1 LYTTQGSEDIAERSF
16 STGINDYI
24 RKESNISHYSVLE
37 NKIINGVNKYRVLKI
52 FEKILKNIQ
61 EHIVI
66 IDKDHNITYYNE
78 SFEKYLIRNNYV
90 GSPISNII
98 KKEDKNRFYN
108 YLINKEETVFEG
120 IMVDFNEINH
130 YVEIHK
136 NIISNNDNYLF
147 LNIKDVTNQTLK
159 SDIESSSDDRFNAI
173 SNMSPDGIMTMNLF
187 GYVTYI
193 NPAFTKL
200 TGFPEEEIVGKHML
214 NIPTMKGK
222 DMKPYIKLVKT
233 FFAGKLDR
241 TSFEFP
247 YNRKDGSSGI
257 GDGYI
262 NTIKVNGKRELIA
275 IIKEVTDKKMKE
287 EEYQHIFETSPDG
300 ILHINLDGV
309 IKDVNQSAINILNIE
324 DTKYIGKNISEII
337 LQSDSH
343 DVNLFDIYNKIIL
356 NNIKDPI
363 ELNFN
368 TTNLSKWI
376 KINASRI
383 EIHEEILGVQ
393 IVMRDI
399 TQQKNIESDKKLYT
413 DKLEKMVE
421 ERTNQIMDNEK
432 MVTLAKISSMMAH
445 DLKGPLQIINN
456 SLYLLKN
463 KTDDQEQY
471 LNYIQAATK
480 QATDLIEE
488 MRIQGKEA
496 PLKLEEVNIKN
507 IIDESSIQVKVSEK
521 VEFETII
528 KTNKKIRVDKS
539 KFIRVFN
546 NLLKNAIEA
555 MPNGGKITI
564 IVEEKQSN
572 ISLEVID
579 TGLGIPEEKLNNIFR
594 PFQTTKAQGMGLGL
608 SFCKHTIEAHGG
620 KISVKSEQGKGTTF
634 SITIPIKTEQDITNH
649 IDNSIKIKD
658 TLI

>member
-1 LYTTQGSEDIAERSF
+1 LDIKEALKVFGKIKVLHIDDDELQLGMLKNNLERLNDEIIVDSENDGLKALEKIKTNKYDCILVDYLMPIYDGIEIASRIRSFSEVPIILYTTQGSEDIAERSF

-173 SNMSPDGIMTMNLF
+173 SNMSPDGIMTINLF

-214 NIPTMKGK
+214 NMPTMKGK

-300 ILHINLDGV
+300 IFHINLDGV

-432 MVTLAKISSMMAH
+432 MVTLAKTLSS
-445 DLKGPLQIINN
+445 
-456 SLYLLKN
+456 
-463 KTDDQEQY
+463 QE
-471 LNYIQAATK
+471 
-480 QATDLIEE
+480 
-488 MRIQGKEA
+488 
-496 PLKLEEVNIKN
+496 
-507 IIDESSIQVKVSEK
+507 
-521 VEFETII
+521 
-528 KTNKKIRVDKS
+528 
-539 KFIRVFN
+539 
-546 NLLKNAIEA
+546 
-555 MPNGGKITI
+555 
-564 IVEEKQSN
+564 
-572 ISLEVID
+572 
-579 TGLGIPEEKLNNIFR
+579 
-594 PFQTTKAQGMGLGL
+594 
-608 SFCKHTIEAHGG
+608 
-620 KISVKSEQGKGTTF
+620 
-634 SITIPIKTEQDITNH
+634 
-649 IDNSIKIKD
+649 
-658 TLI
+658 